1 MEKDWKRVGR
11 DLLVALAWLPLTDI
25 ACFVRWLMV
34 LENQRSATFSAKKLS
49 KLFQRRN
56 KYWIRI
62 CLVEFGDKKCAR
74 FSVRDEP
81 ATWNLARVRGK
92 WLDPKKEK
100 KHKKA
105 TQKMASYNVTILDMF
120 FLWRGLMS
128 KLWRYVKLGL
138 TWKRHAIRPSSFRNE
153 ARRCDDCR
161 MTLTPTQAR
170 CFLNCGL
177 KTFVDVFVATDLL
190 ESCWI
195 SLKSVHLDLH
205 CERSWYTRSNLWI
218 WGCFILSH
226 VFSLHLHRVF
236 AQIDETN
243 YAEIT
248 AKAKRRK
255 VCRVVS
261 SFQ

>member
-1 MEKDWKRVGR
+1 
-11 DLLVALAWLPLTDI
+11 
-25 ACFVRWLMV
+25 MV

-105 TQKMASYNVTILDMF
+105 TRKMASYNVTILDMF

-128 KLWRYVKLGL
+128 KLRQYVKLGL
-138 TWKRHAIRPSSFRNE
+138 TSGHPRSGTKQGVATIAGWHWHPLKPGAFWTVDWRLLLMFLLPLICLNHVESVLNRFTSICIVKGLGTQEAIFIASIAPASSFCADWWNQL
-153 ARRCDDCR
+153 RRDHCKLLR
-161 MTLTPTQAR
+161 FFQMPT
-170 CFLNCGL
+170 
-177 KTFVDVFVATDLL
+177 
-190 ESCWI
+190 
-195 SLKSVHLDLH
+195 
-205 CERSWYTRSNLWI
+205 
-218 WGCFILSH
+218 
-226 VFSLHLHRVF
+226 
-236 AQIDETN
+236 
-243 YAEIT
+243 
-248 AKAKRRK
+248 AKRRK
-255 VCRVVS
+255 VCRAVS